1 MLRTIYYHKNGTVR
15 ADLPQAEI
23 LPATQDDDAYL
34 WIDMISPTEDEW
46 ALVFQQAYH
55 FHPLSIEDTISDIHS
70 PKLDD
75 YGDYL
80 YLVFH
85 AVGLGDE
92 RMDIQTRE
100 LDVFLGHTFLITIH
114 TANMPVIGSLWNQ
127 GHNQTEG
134 LSNGPVRLLY
144 EILDRQVDAYIPLI
158 DRFEERLEELGDAIF
173 EPEKT
178 MRGDSQILNDILTAK
193 SSALRLRRILRPQR
207 DLIAQ
212 LAWQEFAVIPEESRI
227 YFQDIQDHMVRL
239 SDLAE
244 SMRDLAS
251 STIETHLALV
261 NNRMNEVMKVLTII
275 STIFIP
281 LGFFTGVYGMNFAH
295 MPELQTRWGYPLL
308 WGVFIVIV
316 SGMLWFFRRRRWL

>member
-1 MLRTIYYHKNGTVR
+1 MIRTIYYHQNGSVVV
-15 ADLPQAEI
+15 DLPRDEI
-23 LPATQDDDAYL
+23 LPASQDEQVYI

-46 ALVFQQAYH
+46 ELVFQQAFQ

-100 LDVFLGHTFLITIH
+100 LDVFLGHKFLITIH

-127 GHNQTEG
+127 GHHEIHG

-158 DRFEERLEELGDAIF
+158 DRFEVRLEELGDTIF
-173 EPEKT
+173 EPDKA
-178 MRGDSQILNDILTAK
+178 MHSDSQILNDILTAK

-212 LAWQEFAVIPEESRI
+212 LAWQEFAVIPEESRR

-281 LGFFTGVYGMNFAH
+281 LGFFTGVYGMNFAN
-295 MPELQTRWGYPLL
+295 MPELQARWGYPLL
-308 WGVFIVIV
+308 WGLFITIAL
-316 SGMLWFFRRRRWL
+316 GMLWFFRRRRWL